1 MEISLIVNTILLI
14 LITIFCNWHPHRFI
28 CNFIINLYFAD
39 RHRLKCSDM
48 SSVSSFSED
57 EGVSEPCFTPECCA
71 IELQAD
77 HKQLH
82 TLSGPCYTQQPSQDI
97 HPKCLQRRNF
107 SLPTLDRNVLRSI
120 TAERSHSLDD
130 SPHTTAG
137 SIPADN
143 SHTARYH
150 QKQLVNEALPS
161 PTLNQ
166 YSNDHHLLP
175 KSAQSLPPQNAN
187 ETSSATIQACKDN
200 ITRGQGNINPLSI
213 GEEGASSLLTSA
225 LCKPE
230 ASDSLPTC
238 ANLEGLTP
246 PNVRPQT
253 TDSGQKVTKVPSSIK
268 DKLLGFFQRQFSPT
282 HKPTSDEAMSE
293 RTKRSKVKDEEY
305 KKLVEYIM
313 REEAELLHCERPTLE
328 HTVSAP
334 GSTEIFAV
342 REFPLSSQAL
352 TRRKSRSLDEPP
364 VIPPIRVRR
373 KSKSLDEAP
382 CIEESRDSDES
393 QGDDVIVN
401 PGIPEGQETSIECQE
416 TKAECQDT
424 CTQMIETADSAKDII
439 TKQSSVDKGFDT
451 EQSCDSGN
459 QSDSGAQDSSQIEEE
474 FSSKFKLHNRNDSGT
489 VVEQKIES
497 EESCSDSSESDGDE
511 SENVNEEK
519 SICENK
525 SSENGEDTVSM
536 PDNLKSRRA
545 SLELPQLPANFSS
558 RRDSLQVHKKLSPV
572 PSNGSTSDKSSI
584 ETDCDEWA
592 RTTEAVIRSMQN
604 QMLRRQSAIED
615 YGDPGHFTTSS
626 SGDSRLGQSVCDE
639 CSTNGL
645 ISPQSPPLPLRR
657 GSEASTVSSDG
668 VSLGESPS
676 DMDDTEEWG
685 VKNGVNTMTNSTPSK
700 SDKSHILH
708 QCQTNGSS
716 STSSS
721 NSSSTQS
728 SPEEEPAN
736 TYHRFYHVFR
746 EGELVDLIDR
756 HVDNLHILNCY
767 YDHANWC
774 VVAEKVQVWRI

>member
-1 MEISLIVNTILLI
+1 
-14 LITIFCNWHPHRFI
+14 
-28 CNFIINLYFAD
+28 
-39 RHRLKCSDM
+39 M
-48 SSVSSFSED
+48 SSMSSFSED
-57 EGVSEPCFTPECCA
+57 EGVSEPCFTPAECCA

-77 HKQLH
+77 PKHLH
-82 TLSGPCYTQQPSQDI
+82 TTSGCCTQQDT

-107 SLPTLDRNVLRSI
+107 SLPSLDQNVLKSI

-130 SPHTTAG
+130 SPRSTAG

-150 QKQLVNEALPS
+150 QKQHLNEALPS

-166 YSNDHHLLP
+166 YCNDRYLLKQTAQTVP
-175 KSAQSLPPQNAN
+175 PQNANKTPSAAFQACSGDNKPPGPGIINPLSLGKEGASLSLTSATCKLESSTPLAGFTTSKGLPPQNA
-187 ETSSATIQACKDN
+187 
-200 ITRGQGNINPLSI
+200 P
-213 GEEGASSLLTSA
+213 
-225 LCKPE
+225 PH
-230 ASDSLPTC
+230 
-238 ANLEGLTP
+238 TP
-246 PNVRPQT
+246 AV
-253 TDSGQKVTKVPSSIK
+253 SGQKVPSSIK

-282 HKPTSDEAMSE
+282 HKPTSDEAMIE

-313 REEAELLHCERPTLE
+313 REEAELLHCDRPALE

-334 GSTEIFAV
+334 ESTEVFAV

-364 VIPPIRVRR
+364 VIPPMRVRR

-382 CIEESRDSDES
+382 CIEETRDSDDS
-393 QGDDVIVN
+393 QGDEVIVN
-401 PGIPEGQETSIECQE
+401 PGIPEYQDTTIECQE
-416 TKAECQDT
+416 DPTECQDT
-424 CTQMIETADSAKDII
+424 CTETSETTNSAKDTI
-439 TKQSSVDKGFDT
+439 TKQTSIDKGFDT

-459 QSDSGAQDSSQIEEE
+459 QSDSGAQDTSQIEEE
-474 FSSKFKLHNRNDSGT
+474 FSSKFNLHNRNDSGT
-489 VVEQKIES
+489 VVEDKIES
-497 EESCSDSSESDGDE
+497 DESCSDSTESDGDE
-511 SENVNEEK
+511 CENVNEEK
-519 SICENK
+519 SIDVCE
-525 SSENGEDTVSM
+525 SELGENEESAVTM
-536 PDNLKSRRA
+536 PDKVTNRRA

-615 YGDPGHFTTSS
+615 YGDLGHFTTSS
-626 SGDSRLGQSVCDE
+626 SGDSRLGQPVYDE

-645 ISPQSPPLPLRR
+645 VSPQSPQPPPRR

-668 VSLGESPS
+668 VSMGESPS
-676 DMDDTEEWG
+676 DMDDAEEWS
-685 VKNGVNTMTNSTPSK
+685 VKNGVNTMSNSTLSQP
-700 SDKSHILH
+700 DKPHILP
-708 QCQTNGSS
+708 QCQANGNS

-721 NSSSTQS
+721 NSSSAQS

-774 VVAEKVQVWRI
+774 VIAEKVQVWRI